1 MQLPAWKRFPLLNSS
16 RILASL
22 VNEGKVVNLLFLK
35 LIWKTNNEPIFFTG
49 KLDNWDG
56 MRKMFSAVPE
66 HLKVSRWTIIT
77 ANNPLASSAILMLTI
92 TRPACEVHYKTC
104 ELWDWAK
111 RPQGLSA
118 SCGGGAV
125 QDGGEE
131 FKLTSFTHKERPNH
145 FQNLRISAFSPRSPP
160 LPWKTGLPPSEE
172 LSIHTTPP
180 APLPTYLHRH
190 VAKKAKKQ
198 TEISTLVRYWWRTR
212 LFLIFLEYKKRPCCY
227 YLGVGDITF
236 HQIKAIPLGLLHC
249 IAPL

>member
-1 MQLPAWKRFPLLNSS
+1 
-16 RILASL
+16 
-22 VNEGKVVNLLFLK
+22 
-35 LIWKTNNEPIFFTG
+35 
-49 KLDNWDG
+49 
-56 MRKMFSAVPE
+56 MRKVFSAVPE

-77 ANNPLASSAILMLTI
+77 ANNPLLSSAILMLTI

-118 SCGGGAV
+118 SCGGAV

-172 LSIHTTPP
+172 LSIHTTPAQHP
-180 APLPTYLHRH
+180 SQH
-190 VAKKAKKQ
+190 
-198 TEISTLVRYWWRTR
+198 ISIVMWPKRRKNRQKSAHWWD
-212 LFLIFLEYKKRPCCY
+212 I
-227 YLGVGDITF
+227 VGGQDF
-236 HQIKAIPLGLLHC
+236 SWYF
-249 IAPL
+249 